1 MDGLEATR
9 AIASAD
15 GPPVIMVSANGL
27 PEQVQAALDAG
38 AVAHVVKPIE
48 PAVLVG
54 TISSTVLAAQEAT
67 GAAD

>member
-1 MDGLEATR
+1 
-9 AIASAD
+9 
-15 GPPVIMVSANGL
+15 VIMVSANGL